1 MVKNKK
7 LPAILKA
14 NYRSDMSNDAGC
26 RLAKEAKNL
35 MAIANDLENMGHS
48 MINSNFTPRH
58 VKAMMLLKDVLDV
71 TVELIAE
78 HVSAYAKSST
88 LGDEKL
94 TGGTK

>member
-78 HVSAYAKSST
+78 HVSAYAKAST
-88 LGDEKL
+88 LGDEK
-94 TGGTK
+94 